1 MRLDR
6 LDLPAY
12 GHFTNRTLAFAADA
26 RLHVVYGAN
35 EAGKST
41 ILAAISDLLFG
52 YKAKDHPYTFL
63 HPKPLLGGRIRRD
76 DGTVLEFVR
85 QRSNRGAGL
94 VSPDQRAALDDG
106 ALAAFLLGVGK
117 DEFERLHSL
126 NHARLRDGGAELLK
140 PDSDIGRKL
149 FAAGTGLDDLSRVEA
164 SLAADIERLGEHV
177 AGGRGQKAQ
186 ALKAAALD
194 YDAAD
199 RELKAASL
207 KAGEVAKARDRL
219 AAAEKAA
226 ATARDA
232 LAQAVETRA
241 RLTRARRVRP
251 LLAELDRLRQACGGG
266 DGGSGGAALPD
277 LPDDLA
283 ERWAAATRRQ
293 EIAAAEAAT
302 AAQAEQDAAADLAA
316 LPPLGPFAASA
327 GEIIAVAARL
337 GEYRKA
343 GGDLPRCQAE
353 RRLKLEAVVAALRD
367 LGLELTVEEA
377 EDRRPGAVF
386 QTEARNLAARRRE
399 ARQAVAAAQKA
410 QEKAQVQAQEAERAL
425 AALGPA
431 VDPGE
436 AEALAAEAESLRD
449 APARR
454 DGATAAAAQAR
465 AEAERALTA
474 LVSLGFWRGDRAELA
489 ALASPAG
496 ATINAFDT
504 ENNELSLREKALAAE
519 LGKQEGE
526 LSDVTARLS
535 AIRQA
540 GEPPAQAAVAA
551 ARRRRDELI
560 RALAT
565 GTASDEAALAA
576 AAQADHLADRRLA
589 EAKRVQE
596 FETALERQ
604 AVATAR
610 LKRLNDERAA
620 LAAARD
626 DLAARRRAAWG
637 CVTVERVA
645 DMRDWAAA
653 RTKALELWASADK
666 AERERAAAAAQ
677 YARWAALWRAA
688 ALALN
693 LPFTADESAS
703 DADADATAARTRNLL
718 HSLRRQGE
726 QRRLLL
732 QRAAATMEAAAAAG
746 RETEKLQADLAAF
759 DAEWTEVADRLGQ
772 RPDLPDAALETAL
785 GLWAAIDAASRE
797 RRDLDHRIQGMQRD
811 RAAFEARVDDLRARV
826 AAGGAILPAE
836 HEAAVAAL
844 QQGLDADKRS
854 ATLAE
859 EKRRAAATR
868 RREKEAADRR
878 RVDAAQ
884 AAAALRAAYG
894 LGPEDDV
901 QALCLAAAARR
912 RLLAAGDGRGEE
924 ALRRETAET
933 DADAVEA
940 DLAAAESAAGTGQA
954 ALNAAFTEL
963 GEAKSGWETLQ
974 RETGA
979 EAAAARRNEAARRA
993 GQAADEVLQ
1002 LKAAQFLLRRAVA
1015 RYREANQDPLLGRA
1029 SALFAAVA
1037 SANAG
1042 IGGGGDP
1049 IVGLDSR
1056 VGADDRPR
1064 LHAVRRDGGAVA
1076 VEGLSEGTA
1085 DQLFL
1090 ALRLAAL
1097 EQKAAAGRSLPFIAD
1112 DIFMTFDDGRTE
1124 AGLRLLAEL
1133 GRTTQ
1138 VIVFTHHARV
1148 VEAAA
1153 QATDGAADIID
1164 ISRAV

>member
-26 RLHVVYGAN
+26 RLHVVYGPN

-63 HPKPLLGGRIRRD
+63 HSKPLLGGRIRRD
-76 DGTVLEFVR
+76 DGAVLEFIR

-106 ALAAFLLGVGK
+106 ALATFLLGVGK

-164 SLAADIERLGEHV
+164 LLAADIERLGEHV

-207 KAGEVAKARDRL
+207 KAGEVAKARNRL
-219 AAAEKAA
+219 EAAEKAA
-226 ATARDA
+226 AAARDA
-232 LAQAVETRA
+232 LAQATETRT
-241 RLTRARRVRP
+241 RLDRARRVRP
-251 LLAELDRLRQACGGG
+251 LLGELDRLRQACG
-266 DGGSGGAALPD
+266 DGAALPD

-316 LPPLGPFAASA
+316 LPPAGPFADLA
-327 GEIIAVAARL
+327 GEIAAVAGRL

-353 RRLKLEAVVAALRD
+353 RRLKQEVVVAALRD
-367 LGLELTVEEA
+367 LGLELTAEEA
-377 EDRRPGAVF
+377 EARRPGAVF

-410 QEKAQVQAQEAERAL
+410 QEKAQVQAEEAERAL

-436 AEALAAEAESLRD
+436 AEALVAEAESLRD
-449 APARR
+449 APTRR
-454 DGATAAAAQAR
+454 DAATAAAAQAH

-474 LVSLGFWRGDRAELA
+474 LIALGFWRGDRAELA
-489 ALASPAG
+489 ALAPPAG

-526 LSDVTARLS
+526 LSDVTAKLS

-551 ARRRRDELI
+551 ARRHRDELI
-560 RALAT
+560 RALAI
-565 GTASDEAALAA
+565 GTASDETVLAA

-596 FETALERQ
+596 FEAALERQ

-610 LKRLNDERAA
+610 LGRLNAERAA

-688 ALALN
+688 ARALG
-693 LPFTADESAS
+693 LPFAADENAN
-703 DADADATAARTRNLL
+703 DADADATAARTQNLL
-718 HSLRRQGE
+718 QSLRRQGE
-726 QRRLLL
+726 QRRLLH
-732 QRAAATMEAAAAAG
+732 QRLAATTEAAAAAG
-746 RETEKLQADLAAF
+746 RETEKLQADLTAF
-759 DAEWTEVADRLGQ
+759 DAEWAQVAARLGQ

-785 GLWAAIDAASRE
+785 GLWATIDAALRE

-836 HEAAVAAL
+836 HEAAVVAL

-859 EKRRAAATR
+859 EKRRAAAAR
-868 RREKEAADRR
+868 LREKDAADRR
-878 RVDAAQ
+878 RVEAAQ

-901 QALCLAAAARR
+901 QALCLAAAAQR

-924 ALRRETAET
+924 ALRRETTEL

-940 DLAAAESAAGTGQA
+940 GLAMAESEAGAAQA

-993 GQAADEVLQ
+993 GLAADEVLQ

-1015 RYREANQDPLLGRA
+1015 RYRDANQDPLLGRA

-1042 IGGGGDP
+1042 VGGGGDP

-1164 ISRAV
+1164 ISRAVA

>member
-6 LDLPAY
+6 LDLTAY
-12 GHFTNRTLAFAADA
+12 GHFTNHTLAFAADA
-26 RLHVVYGAN
+26 RLHVVYGPN

-76 DGTVLEFVR
+76 DGAVLEFVR

-164 SLAADIERLGEHV
+164 ALTADIERLGEHV

-219 AAAEKAA
+219 GAAEKAA
-226 ATARDA
+226 TTARDA

-241 RLTRARRVRP
+241 RLVRARRVRP

-283 ERWAAATRRQ
+283 ERWGAATRRQ

-316 LPPLGPFAASA
+316 LPPPGPFAASA
-327 GEIIAVAARL
+327 GEIAAVAARL

-353 RRLKLEAVVAALRD
+353 RRLKLEVVVAALRD
-367 LGLELTVEEA
+367 LGPALTVEEA
-377 EDRRPGAVF
+377 EARRPGAVF

-410 QEKAQVQAQEAERAL
+410 QEKAQAEAQEAERAL

-436 AEALAAEAESLRD
+436 AEALAVEAESLRD

-454 DGATAAAAQAR
+454 DGATAAAAAAQ
-465 AEAERALTA
+465 AEADRALTV

-489 ALASPAG
+489 ALTPPA
-496 ATINAFDT
+496 AVMINSFEA
-504 ENNELSLREKALAAE
+504 ENNELSLREKTLAAE
-519 LGKQEGE
+519 SGKQEGE
-526 LSDVTARLS
+526 LSDVTAKLS
-535 AIRQA
+535 AMRQA

-565 GTASDEAALAA
+565 GSASEETALTA

-596 FETALERQ
+596 FEAALERQ

-610 LKRLNDERAA
+610 LGRLNAERAA
-620 LAAARD
+620 LAAACD
-626 DLAARRRAAWG
+626 VWAARRRAAWD

-653 RTKALELWASADK
+653 RTKALELWATADK

-688 ALALN
+688 ALALG
-693 LPFTADESAS
+693 LPAAADESAN
-703 DADADATAARTRNLL
+703 DADATAARTRNLL
-718 HSLRRQGE
+718 QNLRRQEE
-726 QRRLLL
+726 QRGMLRR
-732 QRAAATMEAAAAAG
+732 RAAATADGAAAAA
-746 RETEKLQADLAAF
+746 RETEKLRADLAAF
-759 DAEWTEVADRLGQ
+759 DAEWAEVAARLGQ
-772 RPDLPDAALETAL
+772 GPDLSDAALETVL
-785 GLWAAIDAASRE
+785 GLWASIDTALQSRRE
-797 RRDLDHRIQGMQRD
+797 LDHRIQGMQRD

-836 HEAAVAAL
+836 HEAAVTAL

-859 EKRRAAATR
+859 EKRRAAAAR
-868 RREKEAADRR
+868 RREKEAAERR
-878 RVDAAQ
+878 CAEAAQ

-924 ALRRETAET
+924 ALRRETAEL
-933 DADAVEA
+933 DADAAEA
-940 DLAAAESAAGTGQA
+940 DLAAAESAAGAAQA

-993 GQAADEVLQ
+993 GLAADEVLQ

-1037 SANAG
+1037 TANAG
-1042 IGGGGDP
+1042 IGGESNP
-1049 IVGLDSR
+1049 VVGLDSR

-1164 ISRAV
+1164 ISRAVA